1 MKATTFFKAASLLS
15 PFFASS
21 AQAQQA
27 AYTHAKTGIT
37 FYKQTITS
45 DQTYGGLEW
54 GMALPG
60 TQGELADEYI
70 GYLVSRTAARIVQV
84 LISIRKVPCGLTS
97 RGIRASAMDN
107 P

>member
-1 MKATTFFKAASLLS
+1 MKVTTFFRAASLLS

-37 FYKQTITS
+37 FYKQTVTS
-45 DQTYGGLEW
+45 EQTYGGLEW

-70 GYLVSRTAARIVQV
+70 GYLVSRTATRIFRM
-84 LISIRKVPCGLTS
+84 LTSTRKVPCGLTS
-97 RGIRASAMDN
+97 KAIRASAMDN